1 MTDYYQK
8 IHNRES
14 TPEQKIRRK
23 VREVNDHVSAGK
35 PCYWDHAQ
43 KRLRV
48 FRARLS
54 KGKFQ
59 VMPLAGRKW
68 LDASL
73 EDHFEFYR

>member
-1 MTDYYQK
+1 MMTD
-8 IHNRES
+8 
-14 TPEQKIRRK
+14 EQKIRRK

-35 PCYWDHAQ
+35 PCYWDRAE

-48 FRARLS
+48 FRARMS

-59 VMPLAGRKW
+59 IMPIAGRTW

-73 EDHFEFYR
+73 QDNFEFYR